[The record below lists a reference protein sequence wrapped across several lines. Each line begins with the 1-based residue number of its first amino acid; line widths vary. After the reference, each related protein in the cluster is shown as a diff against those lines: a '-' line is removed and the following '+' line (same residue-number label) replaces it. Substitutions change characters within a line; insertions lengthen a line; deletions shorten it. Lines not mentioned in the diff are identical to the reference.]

1 MASTVRPFTRK
12 LSVGSPVTITSSSN
26 STLAIIVWPLFKSFV
41 ISSLVNI
48 EIVLINAALVS
59 TLIAT
64 LSNKPAC
71 SRLASL
77 PASLW
82 IVLVGIPARSTAFFK
97 EFSIIAM
104 PLTSMSPCWITYL
117 NLNAFPVEP
126 FWVYIAS
133 TIWVPTI
140 KLTVGS
146 PLTTTA
152 SSKFTV
158 TKTSLPAFKIFWATH
173 RGLKPIKRGN
183 NTKTSLIRIFLF
195 LSCTA
200 HLT

>member
-12 LSVGSPVTITSSSN
+12 LRVGSPVTMTSSSN
-26 STLAIIVWPLFKSFV
+26 STLAIIVLPLFKSLV
-41 ISSLVNI
+41 VSSLVNI

-146 PLTTTA
+146 PLTTTE
-152 SSKFTV
+152 SPKLTV
-158 TKTSLPAFKIFWATH
+158 TKTSSPAFKIVWAPH
-173 RGLKPIKRGN
+173 RGLKPSKKGN
-183 NTKTSLIRIFLF
+183 NAITNLKRILLF
-195 LSCTA
+195 LTCPAYPT
-200 HLT
+200 